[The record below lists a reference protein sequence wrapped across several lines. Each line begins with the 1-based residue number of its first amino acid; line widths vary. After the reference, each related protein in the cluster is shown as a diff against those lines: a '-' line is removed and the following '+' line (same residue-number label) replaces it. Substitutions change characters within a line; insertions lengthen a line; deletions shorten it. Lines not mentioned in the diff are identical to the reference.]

1 MKTVCVI
8 GAGFVGAACAWQLQ
22 RSGFQVQ
29 LLDRSLNDASAF
41 SAAASWGNAGHL
53 AIEQT
58 QPLAN
63 WANVRSLPSR
73 LFSVGGPVG
82 LPLRDINAWLPF
94 GLRLMNAV
102 APAKLAQGQAAL
114 SDLLA
119 RAMPAWQRLTQQ
131 TGTSQYLAVEGH
143 YVAWESTDS
152 ARKGIRH
159 WLDSDMGLAT
169 ARMASADELAILKQQ
184 FNQRPVAAL
193 RIEGSGQV
201 LDVGQSRAEIIQ
213 AFLAAGGSCV
223 AEHALRIESSPT
235 YTSIHLANGEEL
247 RTDMVVVAAGVESS
261 VLLQAS
267 VGRVPL
273 IAERGYHIESAVS
286 GEDTSN
292 RLPPVAFEDRSV
304 IVTRFNHTLRLAG
317 FTEFARRQSPPD
329 ARKWQA
335 LEKHAAALGLP
346 LSPSLSPSS
355 TRWMGARPTLPD
367 YLPAIGRSHTMRNV
381 MYAVGHQHL
390 GLTLAAITGELIAGL
405 AQHIANPSES
415 IVPEQFDSLQAFN
428 DCLAPFD
435 AARFQY

>member
-29 LLDRSLNDASAF
+29 LLDRSLNDSSAF

-63 WANVRSLPSR
+63 WANVRSLPRR
-73 LFSVGGPVG
+73 LFSLGGPVG
-82 LPLRDINAWLPF
+82 LPLLDINAWLPF
-94 GLRLMNAV
+94 GLRLMNAA
-102 APAKLAQGQAAL
+102 APAKLLQGQAAL

-119 RAMPAWQRLTQQ
+119 RAMPAWQRLAQQ
-131 TGTSQYLAVEGH
+131 TQTTQYLAVEGH
-143 YVAWESTDS
+143 YVAWESSDS

-159 WLDSDMGLAT
+159 WLDSDTGLAT
-169 ARMASADELAILKQQ
+169 ARIASPDELAILKQQ
-184 FNQRPVAAL
+184 FNHRPVAAL
-193 RIEGSGQV
+193 KFEGSGQV

-213 AFLAAGGSCV
+213 AFRAAGGSCM

-235 YTSIHLANGEEL
+235 HTSIHLGNGEQL
-247 RTDMVVVAAGVESS
+247 RTDMVVVAAGVDSS
-261 VLLQAS
+261 ALLQAS

-286 GEDTSN
+286 SADTAH

-304 IVTRFNHTLRLAG
+304 IVTRFNHTRRLAG
-317 FTEFARRQSPPD
+317 FTEFANRNSPPD
-329 ARKWQA
+329 TRKWQA

-346 LSPSLSPSS
+346 LPATP
-355 TRWMGARPTLPD
+355 TRWMDARPTLPD
-367 YLPAIGRSHTMRNV
+367 YLPAIGRSRSMRNV

-390 GLTLAAITGELIAGL
+390 GLTLAAITGELIASL

-415 IVPEQFDSLQAFN
+415 NVPEHFDSVQAFN

-435 AARFQY
+435 AARFQN

>member
-29 LLDRSLNDASAF
+29 LLDRSLNDANSF

-63 WANVRSLPSR
+63 WANVRSLPRR
-73 LFSVGGPVG
+73 LFSMGGPVG
-82 LPLRDINAWLPF
+82 LPLRDIGSWLPF
-94 GLRLMNAV
+94 GMRLMNAA

-119 RAMPAWQRLTQQ
+119 RAMPAWQRLAQQ
-131 TGTSQYLAVEGH
+131 TQTTKYLAVEGH

-152 ARKGIRH
+152 ARNGIRN
-159 WLDSDMGLAT
+159 WQDSDIGLTT
-169 ARMASADELAILKQQ
+169 ARIASNDELAILKQQ

-193 RIEGSGQV
+193 KFEGSGQV
-201 LDVGQSRAEIIQ
+201 LDVGQSRADIIQ
-213 AFLAAGGSCV
+213 AFRAAGGRCV
-223 AEHALRIESSPT
+223 ADHALRIESLST
-235 YTSIHLANGEEL
+235 HTCIHLANGEQL
-247 RTDMVVVAAGVESS
+247 HTDMVVVAAGVDSS
-261 VLLQAS
+261 ALLQAC

-286 GEDTSN
+286 DSAAAN
-292 RLPPVAFEDRSV
+292 CLPPVAFEDRSV
-304 IVTRFNHTLRLAG
+304 IVTRFNNTLRLAG
-317 FTEFARRQSPPD
+317 FTEFSNRQSLPD

-335 LEKHAAALGLP
+335 LEQHATALGLP
-346 LSPSLSPSS
+346 LSPTP

-367 YLPAIGRSHTMRNV
+367 YLPAIGRSRSMRNV

-390 GLTLAAITGELIAGL
+390 GLTLAAITGELIAEL
-405 AQHIANPSES
+405 AQQIANPSES
-415 IVPEQFDSLQAFN
+415 NVPEHFDSVQAFN

-435 AARFQY
+435 ATRFQN

>member
-8 GAGFVGAACAWQLQ
+8 GAGFVGAACAWQIQ

-29 LLDRSLNDASAF
+29 LLDRSLNNSSDF

-63 WANVRSLPSR
+63 WANVRSLPRR
-73 LFSVGGPVG
+73 LFCMGGPVG
-82 LPLRDINAWLPF
+82 LPLRDIGAWLPF
-94 GLRLMNAV
+94 GLRLMKAA
-102 APAKLAQGQAAL
+102 APEKLAKGQAAL

-119 RAMPAWQRLTQQ
+119 RAMPAWQRLAQQ
-131 TGTSQYLAVEGH
+131 TGTTKYLAVQGH
-143 YVAWESTDS
+143 FIAWESSES
-152 ARKGIRH
+152 ALKGTRH
-159 WLDSDMGLAT
+159 WLDSDIGLAT

-213 AFLAAGGSCV
+213 AFLAAGGRCV

-235 YTSIHLANGEEL
+235 RTSIHLANGEQL
-247 RTDMVVVAAGVESS
+247 HTDMVVVAAGVDSS
-261 VLLQAS
+261 ALLQTS

-273 IAERGYHIESAVS
+273 IAERGYHIESSFNAV
-286 GEDTSN
+286 DTAH
-292 RLPPVAFEDRSV
+292 LPPVAFEDRSI
-304 IVTRFNHTLRLAG
+304 IVTRFNHTLRMAG
-317 FTEFARRQSPPD
+317 FTEFANRRSPPD
-329 ARKWQA
+329 TRKWQT

-346 LSPSLSPSS
+346 LSPTP

-367 YLPAIGRSHTMRNV
+367 YLPAIGRSRTMPSV

-390 GLTLAAITGELIAGL
+390 GLTLAAITGEIIAGL
-405 AQHIANPSES
+405 ANYIANPSES
-415 IVPEQFDSLQAFN
+415 NAPAHFDSLQAFN

-435 AARFQY
+435 AARFNS

>member
-29 LLDRSLNDASAF
+29 LLDRGLNDASDF

-63 WANVRSLPSR
+63 WTNVRSLPRR
-73 LFSVGGPVG
+73 LFSMGGPVG
-82 LPLRDINAWLPF
+82 LPLHDIGAWLPF
-94 GLRLMNAV
+94 GLRLMKAA
-102 APAKLAQGQAAL
+102 APTKLAHGQAAL

-131 TGTSQYLAVEGH
+131 TGTSKYLAVEGH
-143 YVAWESTDS
+143 YVAWETSDS

-169 ARMASADELAILKQQ
+169 ARIASSDELAILKQQ
-184 FNQRPVAAL
+184 FNQCPVAAL
-193 RIEGSGQV
+193 RFEGSGQV

-213 AFLAAGGSCV
+213 AFRAAGGNCV
-223 AEHALRIESSPT
+223 AKHAIRIESTPT
-235 YTSIHLANGEEL
+235 GSYIHLASGEQL
-247 RTDMVVVAAGVESS
+247 HTDMVVVAAGVDSS
-261 VLLQAS
+261 ALLQAS

-286 GEDTSN
+286 SADTAH

-304 IVTRFNHTLRLAG
+304 IVTRFNNTLRMAG
-317 FTEFARRQSPPD
+317 FTEFANRQSPPD
-329 ARKWQA
+329 VRKWQA
-335 LEKHAAALGLP
+335 LEKHAMALGLP
-346 LSPSLSPSS
+346 LSSPPM
-355 TRWMGARPTLPD
+355 RWIGARPTLPD
-367 YLPAIGRSHTMRNV
+367 YLPAIGRSRSMRNV

-390 GLTLAAITGELIAGL
+390 GLTLTAITGELIAGL
-405 AQHIANPSES
+405 AQQIANPSES
-415 IVPEQFDSLQAFN
+415 NIPAFFDGVAAFN

-435 AARFQY
+435 AARFQA

>member
-8 GAGFVGAACAWQLQ
+8 GAGFVGAACAWQIQ

-29 LLDRSLNDASAF
+29 LLDRSLNNSSDF

-63 WANVRSLPSR
+63 WANVRSLPRR

-94 GLRLMNAV
+94 GLQLMNAA
-102 APAKLAQGQAAL
+102 APAKQGKAAL

-119 RAMPAWQRLTQQ
+119 RAMPAWQRLVQQ
-131 TGTSQYLAVEGH
+131 TGTSKYLAVEGH
-143 YVAWESTDS
+143 YVAWESSES
-152 ARKGIRH
+152 ALKGTRH
-159 WLDSDMGLAT
+159 WLDSDIGLAT

-184 FNQRPVAAL
+184 FNQRPVSAL

-201 LDVGQSRAEIIQ
+201 LDVGQSRAEMIQ
-213 AFLAAGGSCV
+213 AFLAAGGRCV

-235 YTSIHLANGEEL
+235 RTSIHLANGEQL
-247 RTDMVVVAAGVESS
+247 HTDMVVVAAGVDSS
-261 VLLQAS
+261 ALLQTS

-273 IAERGYHIESAVS
+273 IAERGYHIESSFNAV
-286 GEDTSN
+286 DTAH
-292 RLPPVAFEDRSV
+292 LPPVAFEDRSI
-304 IVTRFNHTLRLAG
+304 IVTRLNKTLRLAG
-317 FTEFARRQSPPD
+317 FTEFASRKSPPD
-329 ARKWQA
+329 PRKWQA

-346 LSPSLSPSS
+346 LSASP

-367 YLPAIGRSHTMRNV
+367 YLPAIGHSRTMPSV

-405 AQHIANPSES
+405 AHYIANPNES
-415 IVPEQFDSLQAFN
+415 NAPAHFDSLQAFN

-435 AARFQY
+435 AARFNS